1 MQLPGLDELEVT
13 VAKAVEDLERLRAEN
28 AELNGRLRALGKEM
42 DDLGTLIAGIGSGQK
57 VDAKTRKRMGQKLK
71 SMVDKLG

>member
-13 VAKAVEDLERLRAEN
+13 VAKAVEELERLRAEN